1 MIDAFCTAEM
11 KRIIEEDSYK
21 IRPMIGHGVK
31 YVVDIGGN
39 YGGFT
44 IAASRAFPDAEII
57 VVEPDPAIMDVLMVN
72 TRECAARIHPIQA
85 ACMGVVTGTVQFV
98 RLPGSGGSYVKG
110 TGWEAQTDE
119 EGETFSVLAF
129 TLPDLLTRFSFPRI
143 DILKIDAE
151 GVEGQILLSL
161 KRAGWLEKTRWIR
174 GEWHGRDDWPRIEE
188 ALRDTHIYALQ
199 DSERNGELIAHRREA

>member
-1 MIDAFCTAEM
+1 MNLLLANIWEC
-11 KRIIEEDSYK
+11 
-21 IRPMIGHGVK
+21 
-31 YVVDIGGN
+31 
-39 YGGFT
+39 
-44 IAASRAFPDAEII
+44 RA
-57 VVEPDPAIMDVLMVN
+57 
-72 TRECAARIHPIQA
+72 TIHPVQA
-85 ACMGVVTGTVQFV
+85 ACMGVITGNVQFV
-98 RLPGSGGSYVKG
+98 RLVGCGGSYVKG

-119 EGETFSVLAF
+119 KGETIAVETV
-129 TLPDLLTRFSFPRI
+129 TLTELLTRFAFPRI

-199 DSERNGELIAHRREA
+199 NSERNGELIAHRREP